1 MGLQARYRFTGGYL
15 VTSGSLKAEARVGS
29 GGEPGGNCR
38 FDDGTGA
45 GQANQIFATDFTIAS
60 GATQLYDLKGGNGE
74 LDVLNVALAM
84 VKVKLVLIE
93 LDTPAAGTSIRFGP
107 MNQTNAAQLWF
118 QNVTANFYDTVR
130 HILNQADEVT
140 GWTIGASTK
149 VIALHNP
156 GAASVSGSLRVI
168 GVK

>member
-1 MGLQARYRFTGGYL
+1 MGLQARYRFAGGYL
-15 VTSGSLKAEARVGS
+15 VTSGPLKAEARMGT
-29 GGEPGGNCR
+29 GGEPGGDCR

-45 GQANQIFATDFTIAS
+45 GQANQLFAPDFTIAA
-60 GATQLYDLKGGNGE
+60 GATQLYDLKGGSGE
-74 LDVLNVALAM
+74 LDVLNVALAL
-84 VKVKLVLIE
+84 VAVKLVLIE

-107 MNQTNAAQLWF
+107 QNATNAAALWF
-118 QNVTANFYDTVR
+118 GGVTATFYDTIR
-130 HILNQADEVT
+130 SKLLQADEVT